1 MLKIAKEICQ
11 VQGIKF
17 KPKFEVVVI
26 CPRCKNK
33 TMVIDEDGMGYCTIC
48 KNGEDVF
55 EILSLS
61 QGDWIDQHQ
70 DTIELMKRGD

>member
-1 MLKIAKEICQ
+1 MLKIAKEICE

-17 KPKFEVVVI
+17 KQKFEVVVL

-33 TMVIDEDGMGYCTIC
+33 SMVIDEEGVGKCHIC
-48 KNGEDVF
+48 KNGADVF

-61 QGDWIDQHQ
+61 QEDWAKQHK
-70 DTIELMKRGD
+70 DTVELMKRGD